1 MDPKKIK
8 IKQPPVL
15 FDDTQAI
22 IRDVERLLGA
32 TFMAYWNSSNGSVC
46 GNDPVALYEI
56 LKKIGPKERLFL
68 FIKSD
73 GGSGIAS
80 LRLVHLLRQYAR
92 QLTALIPLDCA
103 SAATMLALGA
113 DDIQMGPLAY
123 LTAVD
128 TSITHEL
135 SPADRLNELVSVS
148 QDELT
153 RVIKLWNRETK
164 EGEANPYQHLY
175 QYVHPLVIGAID
187 RASSLSIKICREILA
202 YHLRDAEAADRIS
215 NCLNADY
222 PSHSYPITIR
232 EAEQIGLQVRPMD
245 AAVNDLLLELNTL
258 YSEMGQRAVTDF
270 SETKYHN
277 NEILNI
283 VEGPGPPALLPE
295 RQGLALHDR
304 GAALVAH
311 ERRERLAP
319 AGAGRRQGPAHLLPY
334 PVARWTVPI

>member
-32 TFMAYWNSSNGSVC
+32 PFMAYWNSSNGSVC
-46 GNDPVALYEI
+46 GNDPVALFEI
-56 LKKIGPKERLFL
+56 LKKLGPKERLFL

-164 EGEANPYQHLY
+164 EGDVNPYQHLY

-202 YHLRDAEAADRIS
+202 YHLTDAAAADRIS

-245 AAVNDLLLELNTL
+245 PAVNDLLLELNTL

-283 VEGPGPPALLPE
+283 LEGRDIQLFFQNDKDWHYMTE
-295 RQGLALHDR
+295 
-304 GAALVAH
+304 
-311 ERRERLAP
+311 ERRWSPMNDESAWHRLERVD
-319 AGAGRRQGPAHLLPY
+319 GKVQRTFFHIR
-334 PVARWTVPI
+334 

>member
-1 MDPKKIK
+1 MNPKGIK

-22 IRDVERLLGA
+22 IRDVERLLGD
-32 TFMAYWNSSNGSVC
+32 TFLAYWNSSNGSVC

-56 LKKIGPKERLFL
+56 LRKIGPRERLFL

-92 QLTALIPLDCA
+92 RLTALIPLDCA

-187 RASSLSIKICREILA
+187 RASSLSIKICREILS
-202 YHLRDAEAADRIS
+202 YHLTDAETAERIS
-215 NCLNADY
+215 DRLNADY

-232 EAEQIGLQVRPMD
+232 EAEQIGLQVRPMEP
-245 AAVNDLLLELNTL
+245 AVNDLLLELNEL

-283 VEGPGPPALLPE
+283 VEGQDIQLFFQNDKDWHYMSE
-295 RQGLALHDR
+295 
-304 GAALVAH
+304 
-311 ERRERLAP
+311 ERRWSPMNDESAWHRLERAD
-319 AGAGRRQGPAHLLPY
+319 GK
-334 PVARWTVPI
+334 VARTFFHIR

>member
-56 LKKIGPKERLFL
+56 LKKIGQKDRLFL

-202 YHLRDAEAADRIS
+202 YHLRDVEAADRIS
-215 NCLNADY
+215 NCLNSDY

-283 VEGPGPPALLPE
+283 VEGRDLQLFFQNDKDWHYMTEE
-295 RQGLALHDR
+295 RRWSPMNDESAWHRLE
-304 GAALVAH
+304 LVAGKVQRTFFH
-311 ERRERLAP
+311 IR
-319 AGAGRRQGPAHLLPY
+319 
-334 PVARWTVPI
+334 

>member
-56 LKKIGPKERLFL
+56 LKKIGQKDRLFL

-222 PSHSYPITIR
+222 PSHSY
-232 EAEQIGLQVRPMD
+232 
-245 AAVNDLLLELNTL
+245 
-258 YSEMGQRAVTDF
+258 
-270 SETKYHN
+270 
-277 NEILNI
+277 
-283 VEGPGPPALLPE
+283 
-295 RQGLALHDR
+295 
-304 GAALVAH
+304 
-311 ERRERLAP
+311 
-319 AGAGRRQGPAHLLPY
+319 
-334 PVARWTVPI
+334 